1 MLKVYLD
8 PCTVNCRKVLAGLDL
23 LGAPFERVHVDYF
36 AGDHKK
42 PEYLAINPNGKVP
55 AFVDGDLKLFESRA
69 INAYLASLDP
79 KRRLY
84 PENLK
89 KRAVVD
95 QWSYWQ
101 AIHFGPSS
109 QKLTFE
115 KVLKEKFGRGK
126 PDEQVIATEAKETT
140 KLLGVFNS
148 GLTGRDWIAGDLSIA
163 DFALAST
170 LTQRKAAGIDL
181 EPFANVAKWIERL
194 EARKSW
200 QQAVGPMRG

>member
-1 MLKVYLD
+1 MKLFNANFS
-8 PCTVNCRKVLAGLDL
+8 PNCLRVRAVIFE
-23 LGAPFERVHVDYF
+23 LGADVEIVDVDVF
-36 AGDHKK
+36 GGGTKT

-126 PDEQVIATEAKETT
+126 PDEQVIDAEAKETT
-140 KLLGVFNS
+140 KLLGVLNT
-148 GLTGRDWIAGDLSIA
+148 GLAGREWVAGDLSIA

-170 LTQRKAAGIDL
+170 LTRRKAAGIEL
-181 EPFANVAKWIERL
+181 EPFANVAAWIARL
-194 EARKSW
+194 ESRPSW
-200 QQAVGPMRG
+200 QKAVEPMR

>member
-1 MLKVYLD
+1 MKLFNANFS
-8 PCTVNCRKVLAGLDL
+8 PNCLRVRAVIFE
-23 LGAPFERVHVDYF
+23 LGADVEIVDVDVF
-36 AGDHKK
+36 GGGTKT

-101 AIHFGPSS
+101 AIHLGPSS
-109 QKLTFE
+109 QKLSFE

-126 PDEQVIATEAKETT
+126 PDQVVIDAEGKETT
-140 KLLGVFNS
+140 KLLGVLDT
-148 GLTGRDWIAGDLSIA
+148 GLAGREWIAGDLSIA

-170 LTQRKAAGIDL
+170 LTRRKAAGIDL
-181 EPFANVAKWIERL
+181 EPFANVAAWIARL
-194 EARKSW
+194 ESRASW
-200 QQAVGPMRG
+200 QKAVEPMR

>member
-1 MLKVYLD
+1 MELYNANWSPNCLRVRAVIFELD
-8 PCTVNCRKVLAGLDL
+8 ADVEIVDVNVFGGGTKT
-23 LGAPFERVHVDYF
+23 
-36 AGDHKK
+36 

-79 KRRLY
+79 AHRLY
-84 PENLK
+84 PADLK
-89 KRAVVD
+89 KRAIAD

-101 AIHFGPSS
+101 AIHLGPSS

-126 PDEQVIATEAKETT
+126 PDENVIAAEAKETN
-140 KLLGVFNS
+140 KLLGALEA
-148 GLTGRDWIAGDLSIA
+148 GLQGRDWPAGELSIA

-170 LTQRKAAGIDL
+170 LTRRKAAGIEL
-181 EPFANVAKWIERL
+181 GGFPNVAAWIERL
-194 EARKSW
+194 ESRDSW
-200 QQAVGPMRG
+200 RRAIEPMEL

>member
-1 MLKVYLD
+1 MKLYNANFS
-8 PCTVNCRKVLAGLDL
+8 PNCLRVRAVIFE
-23 LGAPFERVHVDYF
+23 LGADVEIVDVDVF
-36 AGDHKK
+36 GGGTKT

-79 KRRLY
+79 SRRLY
-84 PENLK
+84 PQNLG

-115 KVLKEKFGRGK
+115 KVFKEKFGRGK
-126 PDEQVIATEAKETT
+126 PDENVIAAEGKETT
-140 KLLGVFNS
+140 NLLGVFNR
-148 GLTGRDWIAGDLSIA
+148 GLTGRDWIAGELSIA
-163 DFALAST
+163 DFALGST

-181 EPFANVAKWIERL
+181 DPFANVAAWINRL
-194 EARKSW
+194 ESRESW
-200 QQAVGPMRG
+200 QKAVAPMRT

>member
-1 MLKVYLD
+1 MKLFNANFS
-8 PCTVNCRKVLAGLDL
+8 PNCLRVRAVIFE
-23 LGAPFERVHVDYF
+23 LGADVEIVDVDVF
-36 AGDHKK
+36 SGGTKT

-101 AIHFGPSS
+101 AIHLGPSS
-109 QKLTFE
+109 QKLAFE

-126 PDEQVIATEAKETT
+126 PDQAVIDVEAKETT
-140 KLLGVFNS
+140 KLLGVLDT
-148 GLTGRDWIAGDLSIA
+148 GLAGREWIAGDLSIA

-170 LTQRKAAGIDL
+170 LTRRKAAGIDL
-181 EPFANVAKWIERL
+181 EPFANVGAWIERL
-194 EARKSW
+194 ESRASW
-200 QQAVGPMRG
+200 QKAVEPMR